1 MLRLFK
7 GKGRTMDKSLIKIYG
22 AALLF
27 STLVGFSFIGVK
39 SMVGVA
45 TTLEILTYRYNFAFL
60 GALAIV
66 LINGKRIS
74 FKHKEKKNLMYTAF
88 FYIGFIIL
96 QAVGLIYTTSIV
108 SGIIFA
114 LIPIIT
120 KVIANA
126 FLGESST
133 FVQNIFVI
141 ISVGALIVMIILNA
155 TEMNANMIGIIL
167 LLISSTFMAISN
179 VYMRYVRSKYSPM
192 EISFAI
198 SLIGF
203 VIFNF
208 TTIMLG
214 SINGT
219 LVNYFLV
226 LKNPGFLIASAYLG
240 IFCTLI
246 TAFLISYMLANM
258 EAVQATIFGNLSTAI
273 SLIAGMVIL
282 KEPLEVYH
290 ILCTGLIILG
300 VIGVSAFGKKK
311 TKQIE
316 GE

>member
-1 MLRLFK
+1 
-7 GKGRTMDKSLIKIYG
+7 MDKRLIKIYS

-27 STLVGFSFIGVK
+27 SALVGFSFISVK
-39 SMVGVA
+39 SMIGVA

-60 GALAIV
+60 GALTIV
-66 LINGKRIS
+66 LLKGKHIS
-74 FKHKEKKNLMYTAF
+74 FKHKEKKNLLYTAF

-96 QAVGLIYTTSIV
+96 QAMGLIYTTSIV

-114 LIPIIT
+114 LVPIIA
-120 KVIANA
+120 KIIATV
-126 FLGESST
+126 FLGEIST
-133 FVQNIFVI
+133 FIQNIFVLV
-141 ISVGALIVMIILNA
+141 SVGALIVMILLNA
-155 TEMNANMIGIIL
+155 NEINANIIGIIL
-167 LLISSTFMAISN
+167 LLISSTSMAVSN

-198 SLIGF
+198 TLIGF
-203 VIFNF
+203 ILFNF
-208 TTIMLG
+208 TTIIVG
-214 SINGT
+214 IINNNII
-219 LVNYFLV
+219 NYFMV
-226 LKNPGFLIASAYLG
+226 LKNPGFIFASAYLG

-282 KEPLEVYH
+282 KEPLELYH
-290 ILCTGLIILG
+290 IICTGLIILG

-311 TKQIE
+311 SNIIE
-316 GE
+316 GEQL